1 MLPYHS
7 REWVI
12 LLCVVRWLLPRFQ
25 ELRKSSINENIL
37 SLSDWLRKWTL
48 CGVFMAHT
56 SYQQNQ
62 KSCITRNEVIGNEQ
76 ENMRTT
82 NLPAALFEAKND
94 DWGGL
99 ISASSSPDSCVHP
112 ILSHTHKLVCVWPY
126 TRSGCW
132 ELFCNNI
139 HTCNSPMGLGAFGP
153 FGSLVWGSHDINLG
167 GNERCGKG
175 RIRLQELE

>member
-1 MLPYHS
+1 MPLTRVSNTPVCGKMVASAFPRVEEKFIKWVHLVIVWLIEKVDIMWCFHGTHILPTEPKVMHNQEWS
-7 REWVI
+7 HWQWTREH
-12 LLCVVRWLLPRFQ
+12 
-25 ELRKSSINENIL
+25 ENHQ
-37 SLSDWLRKWTL
+37 SVSGSFW
-48 CGVFMAHT
+48 
-56 SYQQNQ
+56 S
-62 KSCITRNEVIGNEQ
+62 
-76 ENMRTT
+76 
-82 NLPAALFEAKND
+82 KND

-99 ISASSSPDSCVHP
+99 ISASSADSCVHP